1 MERKTAGLGTLTL
14 TALLTLGGAGG
25 CGNFDQNGGTID
37 DSLVSETQA
46 ALLSGAN
53 SASTQAI
60 TSESDPAFAG
70 RFQSETSMAISI
82 YKGTTMRIVGYNAQ
96 DIDSYMYFASPYRY
110 VYQYAS
116 LMGWS
121 YRSAASGKAW
131 NAGHVYD
138 FVLGSSNLLW
148 GDPSV
153 AAMPRTP
160 NVYFVNLSANM
171 SVDVAVDPQDSYGDP
186 TVSSILSGGC
196 IARSTDQGQTF
207 SAWRCVPAGATH
219 YDGSSVAALS
229 DSTGT
234 KKQRIYMAFV
244 NVPAHKIDV
253 WYYNETTGDFTL
265 IDDPFPNTFIGNH
278 PRLYTSNRYDN
289 VLTVYLA
296 AIDRDGRLLLNA
308 HDGTKWIWGSSPV
321 VAATGVEGVPTVA
334 LQNGARIATTQGG
347 FNFAVGRSEYDNS
360 IAEARFFYAVY
371 TPNNKIGLQGARCLL
386 NGTPSCSSPS
396 AWVTPSSAQSFYPAV
411 DAGYNS
417 SKVWDWRVSY
427 YGDNDNPSSQ
437 VKVYHANPK
446 VTKNSKGALS
456 YSFNPKAATA
466 AQTPCPNSK
475 AYWGDYDDMR
485 ADPAGNGIYY
495 RTFTDST
502 GSACDTSQPLRGNP
516 QHVTEVKLPK
526 I

>member
-14 TALLTLGGAGG
+14 TALLALGGAGG
-25 CGNFDQNGGTID
+25 CGNSDENGGKID

-46 ALLSGAN
+46 ALLGGAN
-53 SASTQAI
+53 SANTQAI
-60 TSESDPAFAG
+60 TSESDPVFAG
-70 RFQSETSMAISI
+70 RFQSETSMAIST
-82 YKGTTMRIVGYNAQ
+82 YNGTTMRIVGYNAQ
-96 DIDSYMYFASPYRY
+96 DTDSYMYYDSTSRY

-121 YRSAASGKAW
+121 YRSAAAGKAW

-138 FVLGSSNLLW
+138 FILGSSNLLW

-160 NVYFVNLSANM
+160 NVYLVNLSGNM
-171 SVDVAVDPQDSYGDP
+171 SAGVAVDPGDHVDP
-186 TVSSILSGGC
+186 TTSSVLSGGC

-207 SAWRCVPAGATH
+207 TMWKCVPASATH

-234 KKQRIYMAFV
+234 KKQRVYMAFV
-244 NVPAHKIDV
+244 HGLVIDV
-253 WYYNETTGDFTL
+253 WYYNETTGNFAPLDN
-265 IDDPFPNTFIGNH
+265 PFPSSIIASH
-278 PRLYTSNRYDN
+278 PRLYSSNRYDN

-296 AIDRDGRLLLNA
+296 AIDRNGNLLLNA
-308 HDGTKWIWGSSPV
+308 HDGTKWIWGTTPV
-321 VAATGVEGVPTVA
+321 VVATGAESSTPIA
-334 LQNGARIATTQGG
+334 MQSGAILSNAGG
-347 FNFAVGRSEYDNS
+347 FSFAVGRSEYDNS
-360 IAEARFFYAVY
+360 IAEARFFYSVISADRKVG
-371 TPNNKIGLQGARCLL
+371 IQGVRCLL
-386 NGTPSCSSPS
+386 SGTPKCSSPS

-427 YGDNDNPSSQ
+427 YTDKDNPSSQ

-446 VTKNSKGALS
+446 VTRNSKGVLS
-456 YSFNPKAATA
+456 YSFNPQAATA
-466 AQTPCPNSK
+466 AQTPCPSTTG
-475 AYWGDYDDMR
+475 AYWGDYDEMR

-495 RTFTDST
+495 RAFTDST
-502 GSACDTSQPLRGNP
+502 GSACDTSQPVRGNP